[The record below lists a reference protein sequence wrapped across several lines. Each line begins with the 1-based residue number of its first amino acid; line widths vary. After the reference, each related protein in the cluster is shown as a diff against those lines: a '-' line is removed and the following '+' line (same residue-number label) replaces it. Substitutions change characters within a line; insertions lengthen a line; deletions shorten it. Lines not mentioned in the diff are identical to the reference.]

1 MGHLLYGSPPTQLD
15 IDDRT
20 LAHLQIVITSKLR
33 RNESFTLTIPA
44 DATVGTGRRTLW
56 VHCTIPIQFSYFG
69 SRMPAINGTWIDAL
83 MRTAN
88 STRGLYPVPEPEPE
102 PVLEH
107 PAHAA

>member
-1 MGHLLYGSPPTQLD
+1 
-15 IDDRT
+15 
-20 LAHLQIVITSKLR
+20 
-33 RNESFTLTIPA
+33 
-44 DATVGTGRRTLW
+44 
-56 VHCTIPIQFSYFG
+56 
-69 SRMPAINGTWIDAL
+69 MPAINGTWIDVL